1 MTTKT
6 LFITGISTGFGKA
19 LAEEALTAGYNVV
32 GTVRNQQA
40 KDEFDKRLPGRSH
53 AVILDVTDLDRIPAV
68 VAQVETEIAPIDA
81 LVNNAGY
88 GIEAPVE
95 ESPMVEIRRQFEV
108 NFFGA
113 IAVAQAVLP
122 YMRKRRNGRIL
133 NITSMGG
140 LVTFPGVGIYNAS
153 KFALE
158 GASEALGK
166 EVAQFGIFVT
176 AVEPGMFR
184 TDWAGRS
191 MRRLPRTISD
201 YDAAF
206 APQREARAQRSGK
219 QQGDPRKAAKAML
232 QILEVSQPPAHLLL
246 GPDAVKYVSDNLTAH
261 QKEIADWRHIS
272 DSTDLDE

>member
-201 YDAAF
+201 YDASF

-246 GPDAVKYVSDNLTAH
+246 GPDAVKYVSDNLTAQ

>member
-201 YDAAF
+201 YDASF
-206 APQREARAQRSGK
+206 APQREARAQRIGK

-246 GPDAVKYVSDNLTAH
+246 GPDAVKYVSDNLTAQ

>member
-113 IAVAQAVLP
+113 IAMAQAVLP

-191 MRRLPRTISD
+191 MRRLPRTISV
-201 YDAAF
+201 YDASF

-246 GPDAVKYVSDNLTAH
+246 GPDAVKYVSDNLTAQ